1 MDGLCRI
8 FWASLWCAGLH
19 GIRCKWFLY
28 GSLTCFLSTS
38 WRTWTQPTEVN
49 TGLINVHMYFC
60 IHLELVCEERT
71 SCQSSPWWFQM
82 KMDRYIYATCCMIV
96 AYGSAWGIVAKGGM
110 EVYTLRYLRWTC
122 ATLPFMET
130 VCWYGATNGLFVHSS
145 EFAAE
150 WWNNIDGWTM
160 IWCFWTLHET
170 CMLFWDKVC
179 GEQHLMWKCNSLSAC
194 YALRVNWW
202 CLWTTSFSLST
213 CMFVVNNKQTNQ
225 LYLLP
230 NCVLH
235 FSEAACRFSQHVYG
249 EDECFGNL
257 MKSCD
262 VNVEME
268 MVGEFNQ
275 AEFTWTNDECFAPL
289 PFSPDGTAERRR
301 HSTVHV
307 HETTCFACFPVW
319 KRI

>member
-8 FWASLWCAGLH
+8 FWASLRCAGLH

-38 WRTWTQPTEVN
+38 WRTWTQPTEQN
-49 TGLINVHMYFC
+49 TGLINVHMYFVY
-60 IHLELVCEERT
+60 I
-71 SCQSSPWWFQM
+71 WNWFVKKGLRADPHRCGFRC

-150 WWNNIDGWTM
+150 WWCDIDGWAM

-170 CMLFWDKVC
+170 CMLFWDEVC

-194 YALRVNWW
+194 YALRVNWG

-249 EDECFGNL
+249 EDECFENL
-257 MKSCD
+257 MKSCECGNGNGWWIQPSWIHLD
-262 VNVEME
+262 EWWV
-268 MVGEFNQ
+268 F
-275 AEFTWTNDECFAPL
+275 FTPAFA
-289 PFSPDGTAERRR
+289 PDGTAERRR